1 MSGSKYNI
9 MTSATISADIVKEM
23 IKAAVEEETGKRVS
37 RVEINIKTEWRG
49 YGYGEYQDHVFDGV
63 TVHFEVSSRTTER

>member
-1 MSGSKYNI
+1 MRGSKFNI

-37 RVEINIKTEWRG
+37 RVEINIKTVSRG

-63 TVHFEVSSRTTER
+63 TVHFEESARTTER